1 MYYRNMVRKYF
12 IPDAAGSGATV
23 TTGVDQGDTSPNIGA
38 AQPAAKAAQPAAKA
52 APPANALPSTQA
64 EFDRRVQQAIDT
76 ARAAWEQSVTERV
89 NTAVS
94 EAQKLANMTA
104 EQKAEHARKTAEQ
117 KLAQRE
123 AEVTRRELTA
133 TAKETLASKG
143 LPIELA
149 DVLDYSDAK
158 KCSESIDS
166 VAKAFEK
173 VVSKA
178 VDDRLRQTPPKTGD
192 NNTGLSGVEQAFY
205 ALNPNLKG

>member
-12 IPDAAGSGATV
+12 SPDTGAGAGAPVTTQGDPALDTGAT
-23 TTGVDQGDTSPNIGA
+23 P
-38 AQPAAKAAQPAAKA
+38 PATKA

-76 ARAAWEQSVTERV
+76 AKAAWEQSVTERV

-104 EQKAEHARKTAEQ
+104 EQKADHARKAAEQ

-133 TAKETLASKG
+133 TAKESLASKG

-173 VVSKA
+173 AVSKA
-178 VDDRLRQTPPKTGD
+178 VDDKLRQNPPKTGD